1 MREAAGALSGTL
13 RWPSRRHPLWLWL
26 GYFTLYLLLDWV
38 SYVEP
43 LHSSGVTPWNPNTG
57 LTLALLLRVGAV
69 AGPLV
74 TLSVFAGERLTG
86 VATSWVVLALASV
99 HIALVYIVTAWYL
112 RRRALAPPFATP
124 RAAARFVAVT
134 VVAAASAAAGYSGIH
149 VVAGLLRPDEFWA
162 STSRLWIGDVNGIV
176 ALVPVLCFDL
186 KRRSLREQ
194 LWLWRQSLYLRGT
207 AVALSLCL
215 ALAVAA
221 ARDPHL
227 FYALFAPVAWL
238 ALRFGVAGG
247 MAAVAVVQLVL
258 VMALKFTPGP
268 VSVFDM
274 QFPLVS
280 LGLTTLFLG
289 TLAAQRDTAL
299 RTVGEQENS
308 LRRLTRFAAVGELSS
323 ALAHELNQPMT
334 ALLWYVRACEAMAR
348 ADPRTDQ
355 RLGAALNKSAQQ
367 AVRATEV
374 LRRLREFYRG
384 EGTCFEPTDVFAV
397 CSHVA
402 DSQRDSMHRVGIY
415 LDVRCSGEPPP
426 VRADRTQFEIV
437 IYNLLTNALE
447 ALAAAPADRPRRV
460 ELLVSGESAGV
471 RVTVDDSGPGIAA
484 HVAAHLFDPFVTDKS
499 GGMGLG
505 LALSRTLLR
514 HQGGDLWCEASRL
527 GGARFVVW
535 LAAGEGQ
542 GDS

>member
-1 MREAAGALSGTL
+1 MSGTL
-13 RWPSRRHPLWLWL
+13 RWPSRRYPLWLWL
-26 GYFTLYLLLDWV
+26 GYFTLYLLLDWL

-43 LHSSGVTPWNPNTG
+43 LHNSGITPWNPTTG
-57 LTLALLLRVGAV
+57 LTLALLLRVGAL

-74 TLSVFAGERLTG
+74 TLSVFVGERLTG
-86 VATSWVVLALASV
+86 VATSWVVLALTSA

-112 RRRALAPPFATP
+112 RWCALAPPFATP

-134 VVAAASAAAGYSGIH
+134 VVAAAIAAAGYSGIH
-149 VVAGLLRPDEFWA
+149 VLAGLLRPDEFWA
-162 STSRLWIGDVNGIV
+162 SSSRTWIGDFNGIV
-176 ALVPVLCFDL
+176 ALVPVLCLDL
-186 KRRSLREQ
+186 NRRTLWEQWWLR
-194 LWLWRQSLYLRGT
+194 RQSLNLRGT
-207 AVALSLCL
+207 AVALSLSL

-221 ARDPHL
+221 AHEPRL

-247 MAAVAVVQLVL
+247 MAAVALVQMVL
-258 VMALKFTPGP
+258 VTALKFTPGP

-280 LGLTTLFLG
+280 LGLTALFLG

-299 RTVGEQENS
+299 RTVSEQENT
-308 LRRLTRFAAVGELSS
+308 LRRLTRFAAVGELAS

-334 ALLWYVRACEAMAR
+334 ALLWYVRACEAMALS
-348 ADPRTDQ
+348 DPQIDQ
-355 RLGAALNKSAQQ
+355 RLGATLNKSAQE

-374 LRRLREFYRG
+374 LRRLRDFYRG
-384 EGTCFEPTDVFAV
+384 ESTRFEPTDVFAV

-402 DSQRDSMHRVGIY
+402 DSQREGMRRAGIH
-415 LDVRCSGEPPP
+415 LDVRHSGEPPA
-426 VRADRTQFEIV
+426 VLADRTQFEIV

-447 ALAAAPADRPRRV
+447 ALATAPAERPRRV
-460 ELLVSGESAGV
+460 ELLVSGENAGV

-527 GGARFVVW
+527 GGARFVVR
-535 LAAGEGQ
+535 LAADGAQ

>member
-1 MREAAGALSGTL
+1 
-13 RWPSRRHPLWLWL
+13 
-26 GYFTLYLLLDWV
+26 
-38 SYVEP
+38 
-43 LHSSGVTPWNPNTG
+43 
-57 LTLALLLRVGAV
+57 
-69 AGPLV
+69 
-74 TLSVFAGERLTG
+74 
-86 VATSWVVLALASV
+86 
-99 HIALVYIVTAWYL
+99 
-112 RRRALAPPFATP
+112 
-124 RAAARFVAVT
+124 
-134 VVAAASAAAGYSGIH
+134 VAAAIAAAGYSGIH
-149 VVAGLLRPDEFWA
+149 VLAGLLRPDEFWG
-162 STSRLWIGDVNGIV
+162 SSSRSWIGDFNGIV
-176 ALVPVLCFDL
+176 ALVPVLCLDL
-186 KRRSLREQ
+186 NRRTLWEQWWLR
-194 LWLWRQSLYLRGT
+194 RQSLNLRGT
-207 AVALSLCL
+207 AVALSLSL

-221 ARDPHL
+221 AHEPRL

-247 MAAVAVVQLVL
+247 MAAVALVQMVL
-258 VMALKFTPGP
+258 VTALKFTPGP

-280 LGLTTLFLG
+280 LGLTALFLG

-299 RTVGEQENS
+299 RTVSEQENT
-308 LRRLTRFAAVGELSS
+308 LRRLTRFAAVGELAS

-334 ALLWYVRACEAMAR
+334 ALLWYVRACEAMALS
-348 ADPRTDQ
+348 DPQIDQ
-355 RLGAALNKSAQQ
+355 RLGATLNKSAQE

-374 LRRLREFYRG
+374 LRRLRDFYRG
-384 EGTCFEPTDVFAV
+384 ESTRFEPTDVFAV

-402 DSQRDSMHRVGIY
+402 DSQREGMRRAGIH
-415 LDVRCSGEPPP
+415 LDVRHSGEPPA
-426 VRADRTQFEIV
+426 VLADRTQFEIV

-447 ALAAAPADRPRRV
+447 ALATAPAERPRRV
-460 ELLVSGESAGV
+460 ELLVSGENAGV

-527 GGARFVVW
+527 GGARFVVR
-535 LAAGEGQ
+535 LAADGAQ

>member
-1 MREAAGALSGTL
+1 MREAVGAISGTL
-13 RWPSRRHPLWLWL
+13 RWQSRRHPLWLWL

-43 LHSSGVTPWNPNTG
+43 LPSSGVTPWNPNTG

-74 TLSVFAGERLTG
+74 TLSVFVGERLTG
-86 VATSWVVLALASV
+86 VATSWVVLALTSV
-99 HIALVYIVTAWYL
+99 HIALVYTVTAWYL

-134 VVAAASAAAGYSGIH
+134 VVAAATAAAGYSGIH

-162 STSRLWIGDVNGIV
+162 STSRWWIGDVNGIV
-176 ALVPVLCFDL
+176 ALVPVLCLDL
-186 KRRSLREQ
+186 NRRTLWEQ
-194 LWLWRQSLYLRGT
+194 LWLRRQFLILRGT
-207 AVALSLCL
+207 ALALVLSV

-221 ARDPHL
+221 AREPRL
-227 FYALFAPVAWL
+227 FYALFAPVSWL

-247 MAAVAVVQLVL
+247 MAAVAVVQMVL

-402 DSQRDSMHRVGIY
+402 DSQRDGMRRVGIY

-426 VRADRTQFEIV
+426 VHADRTQFEIV

-447 ALAAAPADRPRRV
+447 ALATAPADRPRRV

-514 HQGGDLWCEASRL
+514 HQGGDLWYEASRL